1 MKKNTFG
8 VVAGLATIAML
19 VVGCKNDFSETN
31 ISETKTSNNSD
42 ISLKITELKKNGLLD
57 ELILS
62 ASRNAISED
71 DAEVLR
77 FINNTDEVLEEIKNI
92 ENGDEEIAVIQ
103 ALFTE
108 SSVEDFAN
116 AFAKID
122 SEKADDF
129 LSYVNENL
137 QIETANE
144 NSRSATSTKNLNILF
159 NTSTNSSSQR
169 AAYASDL
176 EWSTIYW
183 YTGFCAATIAGFYL
197 ASYGGFWTRIAG
209 QIAATA
215 GAVSMA
221 IQLTK
226 WSLCSELGS
235 FVSSLVGKNSA
246 AATKIL
252 NKTEGVKLATIV
264 AETTATAIACYI
276 MPAGK
281 LLVSTVVS
289 HMNSI
294 IEKILS
300 VLPYGFNYVINGIP
314 IKPIIL

>member
-1 MKKNTFG
+1 MKKISFG
-8 VVAGLATIAML
+8 VVAGLATLAML
-19 VVGCKNDFSETN
+19 MVGCKNDFSETN
-31 ISETKTSNNSD
+31 IPETKNSNSSS
-42 ISLKITELKKNGLLD
+42 ISLKITELKENGLLD

-62 ASRNAISED
+62 VSRNAISED

-77 FINNTDEVLEEIKNI
+77 FINNTDEVLEEIKNT
-92 ENGDEEIAVIQ
+92 ENGDDEIAVIQ

-144 NSRSATSTKNLNILF
+144 NARSVASTKNLNILF

-169 AAYASDL
+169 AIYASDL

-209 QIAATA
+209 WVAASAGTA
-215 GAVSMA
+215 SMVV
-221 IQLTK
+221 QLKK
-226 WSLCSELGS
+226 WYDCTELGS
-235 FVSSLVGKNSA
+235 FISSLVGKNSA
-246 AATKIL
+246 VATKIL

-264 AETTATAIACYI
+264 AETTATIIACYVT
-276 MPAGK
+276 PAGCN
-281 LLVSTVVS
+281 LVEFVV
-289 HMNSI
+289 HYMNLI
-294 IEKILS
+294 IKKVLS
-300 VLPYGFNYVINGIP
+300 VLPSGINYIINGIP
-314 IKPIIL
+314 IKIITL